1 MAKGFTNVKVLKGGI
16 EGWKEAGYPLIPSK
30 ALNESNLN
38 LKTFANLHLF
48 DLTNNRYETLDEVIP
63 ELTKSRIIII
73 GEQHD
78 HKSHHIFQLQ
88 IIKALHDSH
97 RRIAIGLEMFKS
109 ESQDALDQWVSGE
122 MTEKNFRKIYYD
134 NWNLPISLYMM
145 IFEFAKEAKI
155 PLVGL
160 NVPNSITFNVAKSGF
175 QSLQKGEKEKLKNIR
190 CDVGPKYKS
199 YIKRAYGSHA
209 HDNFNF
215 TYFCEA
221 QLVWDTI
228 MAENALKYLKN
239 NPETSMVVLTGV
251 GHASKWG
258 IPEQLRKRSAVS
270 CKVILP
276 YIPGFIEPNSAA
288 ITYTDYIIMPESKP

>member
-1 MAKGFTNVKVLKGGI
+1 MTSASLAEKYLAKGFTNVKVLKNGI
-16 EGWKEAGYPLIPSK
+16 NGWKEAEYPLISSK
-30 ALNESNLN
+30 VLNESNLN
-38 LKTFANLHLF
+38 LKTFENLHLF
-48 DLTNNRYETLDEVIP
+48 DLSNNQYEPLDEVIP
-63 ELTKSRIIII
+63 ELTKNRIIII

-78 HKSHHIFQLQ
+78 HKSHHISQLQ
-88 IIKALHDSH
+88 IIKSLHSSN
-97 RRIAIGLEMFKS
+97 RGIAIGLEMFKS
-109 ESQDALDQWVSGE
+109 ESQDVLDHWVSGE
-122 MTEKNFRKIYYD
+122 ITEENFQESYID
-134 NWNLPISLYMM
+134 NWGFPISLYMM
-145 IFEFAKEAKI
+145 IFEFAKKSKI

-160 NVPNSITFNVAKSGF
+160 NIPKSITYHVAKDGF
-175 QSLQKGEKEKLKNIR
+175 QSLQKEEKEKLKNIR

-239 NPETSMVVLTGV
+239 NPETSLVVLTGV

-258 IPEQLRKRSAVS
+258 IPEQLRKRSTVS
-270 CKVILP
+270 CKEIQIGRAHV
-276 YIPGFIEPNSAA
+276 
-288 ITYTDYIIMPESKP
+288 